1 MSPAAARNPT
11 SKEDRA
17 VPRSERTRAAILA
30 AAEALFAERG
40 FAETRLEDVAA
51 QVGIRRASIFYYF
64 ADKTVLYDAV
74 LADVFDGFRSELAT
88 VLLGPGSLLDR
99 ASRAVSTWIGY
110 LARRPS
116 TARILLREV
125 ADGRPG
131 REAPIIR
138 HTRAYFDLVAQMLE
152 QSAGDP
158 LAAGGPVH
166 SVHLASLVAG
176 STVFFFA
183 AMPALLPGLG
193 FDPFESS
200 GLEAYERELLA
211 TVRRL
216 LTAT

>member
-1 MSPAAARNPT
+1 
-11 SKEDRA
+11 

-74 LADVFDGFRSELAT
+74 LADVFDGFRSELAP
-88 VLLGPGSLLDR
+88 VLLGSGSLLDR
-99 ASRAVSTWIGY
+99 ASRAVSTWVRY

-125 ADGRPG
+125 ADGRAG

-138 HTRAYFDLVAQMLE
+138 HTRAYFDLVAQVLE

-166 SVHLASLVAG
+166 PVHLASLVTG

-193 FDPFESS
+193 FDPFEES

-216 LTAT
+216 LTAS